1 MKRKIP
7 EVQKA
12 LAVYVDMFAQAAEV
26 DREQLQDFLDGYWL
40 LRRLSEEDDEPR
52 LYLDFRPVSAPEELI
67 KAVRDEPKSPAE
79 ELIEQAAEKK
89 TTEGMEPVK
98 KKIPDRGTAAAKFK
112 RTVRDRIEELR
123 RENVSLQSLADA
135 SRGVTLNQILDIL
148 QGAKVDYS
156 VYVVLAEA
164 LAKFSG

>member
-12 LAVYVDMFAQAAEV
+12 LTVYEDMFARAAEV

-67 KAVRDEPKSPAE
+67 KALRDEPKSPAE
-79 ELIEQAAEKK
+79 ELIEQAAEKSK
-89 TTEGMEPVK
+89 LVP
-98 KKIPDRGTAAAKFK
+98 PDRGGAVVKKIQTGRERTA
-112 RTVRDRIEELR
+112 
-123 RENVSLQSLADA
+123 
-135 SRGVTLNQILDIL
+135 
-148 QGAKVDYS
+148 
-156 VYVVLAEA
+156 
-164 LAKFSG
+164 

>member
-12 LAVYVDMFAQAAEV
+12 LTVYVDMFARAAEV

-79 ELIEQAAEKK
+79 ELIEQAAEKSK
-89 TTEGMEPVK
+89 LVP
-98 KKIPDRGTAAAKFK
+98 PARGGAACKVFK

-123 RENVSLQSLADA
+123 RQGVSLQSIVEATGGAVSMGEIL
-135 SRGVTLNQILDIL
+135 GVLECK
-148 QGAKVDYS
+148 KVEYS
-156 VYVVLAEA
+156 VYKELAEG
-164 LAKFSG
+164 LKNFPE

>member
-12 LAVYVDMFAQAAEV
+12 LTVYVDMFARAAEV
-26 DREQLQDFLDGYWL
+26 DRELLQDFLDGYWL

-79 ELIEQAAEKK
+79 ELIEQV

-156 VYVVLAEA
+156 VYVALAEA